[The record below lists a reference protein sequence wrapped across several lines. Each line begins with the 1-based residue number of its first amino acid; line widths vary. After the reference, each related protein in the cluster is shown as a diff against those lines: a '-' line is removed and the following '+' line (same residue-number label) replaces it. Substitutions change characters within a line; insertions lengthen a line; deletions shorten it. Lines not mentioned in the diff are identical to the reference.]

1 MASNKWRE
9 ASVPPTSKG
18 DGQGPRDDERHSL
31 PATLVIGLGNSL
43 RGDDG
48 VGVRVAQILAAQA
61 LPDDVEV
68 VDGGTQG
75 LGIVNLMEGRQR
87 VILVDAA
94 DVGIDSG
101 EFVRFTLDEARLL
114 GDDRHLSVHA
124 AGLRDALLLAQAL
137 EVLPDEVVIFGVQPV
152 NLEWDSTLSPQ
163 VEAALPS
170 LVAAVLAEVA
180 VSDQWPMLG
189 ISPQADC

>member
-87 VILVDAA
+87 VVLVDAA

-137 EVLPDEVVIFGVQPV
+137 EVLPDEVVIFGVQPA

-170 LVAAVLAEVA
+170 LVAAVWAEVA

>member
-1 MASNKWRE
+1 
-9 ASVPPTSKG
+9 
-18 DGQGPRDDERHSL
+18 
-31 PATLVIGLGNSL
+31 VIGLGNFL

-75 LGIVNLMEGRQR
+75 LGIINLMEGRQR

-137 EVLPDEVVIFGVQPV
+137 EVLPDEVVIFGVQPA

-170 LVAAVLAEVA
+170 LVAAVWAEVA

>member
-180 VSDQWPMLG
+180 VSGQWTMLG

>member
-9 ASVPPTSKG
+9 ASVSPTSKG
-18 DGQGPRDDERHSL
+18 DGQGPRGDERHSL
-31 PATLVIGLGNSL
+31 PATLVIGLGNFL

-124 AGLRDALLLAQAL
+124 AGLRDALAL
-137 EVLPDEVVIFGVQPV
+137 EVLPDEVVIFGVQPA

-170 LVAAVLAEVA
+170 LVAAVWAEVA